1 MSLNT
6 LNMRL
11 NYRGGDIDGRMNKD
25 KLHSLRKSIQSSYQS
40 ATIYL
45 PDEENPED
53 YTRMFRCLINPDKTK
68 EDYNNMILSIPYE
81 DIQLNKKPTE
91 EETITQGLV
100 PTLIRPGQTFYWKK
114 NNSYWIIYMQHLEER
129 AYFRAEIR
137 KCEKETII
145 NGRAY
150 KIYFRGPT
158 ETTIQWGQKSNTVW
172 NDLNYSAVIFITKDE
187 NTSEYIKRF
196 AILEIGDETWE
207 VVARND
213 VSGDGIIEVALKE
226 TYTDTFPDPKPVEP
240 EDNRLIKGDNLV
252 YPYDIKTYT
261 IDIENPMGTWYV
273 SNKRAVIREQ
283 NSTSAT
289 VEIVTG
295 KSGTFDLIY
304 EQEGQEDIVQPII
317 IQSL

>member
-25 KLHSLRKSIQSSYQS
+25 KLHSLKRAMQSSYQS

-45 PDEENPED
+45 QNQEDPEIYD
-53 YTRMFRCLINPDKTK
+53 RAFRCLINPDKTK

-81 DIQLNKKPTE
+81 DILLNEKPTGDKTTTE
-91 EETITQGLV
+91 GQV
-100 PTLIRPGQTFYWKK
+100 STLIKPGQVFYWERD
-114 NNSYWIIYMQHLEER
+114 NSYWIIYMKRIEER

-137 KCEKETII
+137 KCEKEVSI
-145 NGRAY
+145 NNRLY

-158 ETTIQWGQKSNTVW
+158 ETTIQWNQKSDTVW

-187 NTSEYIKRF
+187 NTSDYMKRF
-196 AILEIGDETWE
+196 AILEIEGETWE

-213 VSGDGIIEVALKE
+213 VFGDGVIEVVLKE
-226 TYTDTFPDPKPVEP
+226 TYTDTFPDPKPNEP
-240 EDNRLIKGDNLV
+240 ENNSLIKGDNLV
-252 YPYDIKTYT
+252 YPYDVKIYT
-261 IDIENPMGTWYV
+261 IDIENPAGAWYV

-283 NSTSAT
+283 DPTSAT

-295 KSGTFDLIY
+295 KSGEFDLIY
-304 EQEGQEDIVQPII
+304 EQEGQDDIIQPIV